1 MVGGHKHGFEQV
13 VWFVAQGRG
22 GLQAQARGG
31 NENLLL
37 QEIITAEPSG
47 ALKDGFG
54 ARSSADRG
62 TARGLIADC
71 GRKEARAV
79 ERARAG
85 ST

>member
-37 QEIITAEPSG
+37 QEIITRRTKWGRSKT
-47 ALKDGFG
+47 ALAHEVVLTVVK
-54 ARSSADRG
+54 
-62 TARGLIADC
+62 
-71 GRKEARAV
+71 
-79 ERARAG
+79 
-85 ST
+85 